1 MQLSCVMQEVSVSL
15 CLDCEYQKWKS
26 QHDEPHENLRVNEAH
41 DSSEVAYVCTE
52 CQAKFVHSKDK
63 KNCGWLID
71 S

>member
-1 MQLSCVMQEVSVSL
+1 MDN

-26 QHDEPHENLRVNEAH
+26 QHDGPHENLRLNGEDKALGVEKT
-41 DSSEVAYVCTE
+41 YVCVE

-63 KNCGWLID
+63 ENCGWIIA